1 MSDPTAV
8 AMAAQILKEKE
19 GFRTKPYWDVNAYRV
34 GYGSDTVTLADGTVR
49 RVTPGMVITKADAE
63 RDLARRMPQFMQG
76 IRSTVG
82 PAFDRLPPNAQA
94 ALTSVGY
101 NYGSI
106 SKVKGLVG
114 AAKSG
119 DLQGIANAIIGAA
132 GHNKGVNKDRRYYEA
147 GVVLGKTIPKG
158 SSMAAIN
165 TATGL
170 DYQQPKV
177 ANIDVPDP
185 TKYIQP
191 SMQQPKAEQYTIAG
205 LDLQPTNQQPKAEQY
220 TIAGLDLQPT
230 NQQPQQFRP
239 TAAVQNSL
247 VRDIM
252 PQYNTGYDEID
263 LSKLPITAAVRKL
276 YG

>member
-1 MSDPTAV
+1 MSNPTAL
-8 AMAAQILKEKE
+8 AMATQILKEKE

-49 RVTPGMVITKADAE
+49 RVTPDMVITKADAE
-63 RDLARRMPQFMQG
+63 RDLARRTPQFMQG
-76 IRSTVG
+76 VRASIG
-82 PAFDRLPPNAQA
+82 PAFDTLPPNAQA

-165 TATGL
+165 TAAGL

-205 LDLQPTNQQPKAEQY
+205 LDLQPTNQQP
-220 TIAGLDLQPT
+220 
-230 NQQPQQFRP
+230 QQFRP

-247 VRDIM
+247 VSDIM
-252 PQYNTGYDEID
+252 PQYNTGYGEIDLSKLPIMPQYNTGYGEID